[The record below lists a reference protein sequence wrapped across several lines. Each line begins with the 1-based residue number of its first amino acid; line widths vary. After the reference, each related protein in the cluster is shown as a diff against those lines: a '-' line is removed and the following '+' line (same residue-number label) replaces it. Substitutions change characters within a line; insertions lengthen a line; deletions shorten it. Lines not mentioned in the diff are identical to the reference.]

1 MQEDTPISASEIYDF
16 VATITPDY
24 NAAIGITPQG
34 VVSEESS
41 KNGVVHL
48 GVDGSEE
55 RISFNT
61 SSIFYI
67 TIGWN
72 ILSESN
78 SGTIFDFYNDPAKAN
93 GMQRSFKYAFGDG
106 HTYVC
111 RFASDLSRSGQAM
124 SRLGIQGV
132 RLRILGRIAD

>member
-1 MQEDTPISASEIYDF
+1 MYDF
-16 VATITPDY
+16 LATITPDY

-34 VVSEESS
+34 VVSEESA
-41 KNGVVHL
+41 KNGMVHM
-48 GVDGSEE
+48 GADGSEE
-55 RISFNT
+55 RIAFGT
-61 SSIFYI
+61 ASIFYI

-72 ILSESN
+72 ILSEAN
-78 SGTIFDFYNDPAKAN
+78 SGTIFDWYNDSAKAN

-111 RFASDLSRSGQAM
+111 RFDSIVTRAGQAM

-132 RLRILGRIAD
+132 RLRVLGRVVD